1 MSTAGQPAA
10 APGSVVRLADRA
22 YDRLKGQLYL
32 TLKPGE
38 RITES
43 SVAGDLAVS
52 RTPVRE
58 ALQRLVQEGYLRAH
72 LRNGYTVA
80 PVDFAVVHE
89 LYHVR
94 TVLEL
99 EAIRLCCGAG
109 QRSAWTDAL
118 DRVWKVPRARRLRE
132 TDAVSR
138 LNTEFHRALVA
149 LGGNRELAR
158 VHGEVFDRI
167 LLLQRLDFTRDE
179 RIDATYDEHAAVLT
193 ALAQG
198 RGEEAGRLLAEHIS
212 VSRDTVEGM
221 LGRGQP
227 AR

>member
-1 MSTAGQPAA
+1 M
-10 APGSVVRLADRA
+10 VRLADRV
-22 YDRLKGQLYL
+22 YGQLKGQLYL
-32 TLKPGE
+32 TLRPGQ

-43 SVAGDLAVS
+43 SVAGSLQVS

-80 PVDFAVVHE
+80 PVDFAVVQE

-99 EAIRLCCGAG
+99 EAIRLCCAG
-109 QRSAWTDAL
+109 GGQPPVAREL
-118 DRVWKVPRARRLRE
+118 ERVWKVPRTRRLRE
-132 TDAVSR
+132 TEAVSR
-138 LNTEFHRALVA
+138 LNTEFHLGLVA

-167 LLLQRLDFTRDE
+167 RLLQRLDFTRDE

-212 VSRDTVEGM
+212 LSRETVEGM
-221 LGRGQP
+221 LSPG
-227 AR
+227 